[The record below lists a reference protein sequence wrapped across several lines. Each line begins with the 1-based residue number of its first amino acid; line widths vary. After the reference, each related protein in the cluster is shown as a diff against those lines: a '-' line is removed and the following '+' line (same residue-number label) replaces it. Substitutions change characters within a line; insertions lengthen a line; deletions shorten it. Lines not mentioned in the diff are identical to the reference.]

1 MNIADLRSQFPGF
14 SDDEIVGAVQRARFP
29 DYTTAEVGKVLG
41 YEPKGEFS
49 KGFGRAFAEVPGM
62 AAGVAAYG
70 ADVFGA
76 NDTRDSLLGYAA
88 KRQQKVEQDYGSEA
102 ASFTSMTEGKA
113 SPGDFLANAA
123 GYVVGQGLQAIATG
137 GLTSLAFKALA
148 KGAAMEAAKVATE
161 KAIATGLAEEAAR
174 QVGMDAAKTVL
185 SKSMLTGATAGAMG
199 QNLGMELGSIYPDA
213 VNEAQKQGREL
224 TGEDKIRVG
233 FSSLAAAAVDTAM
246 ERITGQKM
254 LHGTPG
260 STLGGRLARQVP
272 AGMARE
278 SITEGIQTGI
288 EHYGAGTPIADA
300 TGMRDIVDSMAVGA
314 VGGGLGGGVA
324 GLHKIQEEKADAGL
338 TKIATATTLDTAIE
352 GAMDAMSVPLTGIS
366 AAQENTAMTAMED
379 LAKGDMQDLRSTG
392 RAMDKA
398 GTPGVTEQAARS
410 REIEAL
416 QQAQRNA
423 IGAGPALPG
432 GPQLTADMV
441 DMPFSDRLIV
451 LQQQIADPSVR
462 ATIREKF
469 GDEALSTVMHYAAAA
484 DRVTPDSMPE
494 KTRDRLLGMAEGI
507 VSRALLTPLG
517 RTSLADNST
526 GIGRFDPLPAPK
538 PIPQIGLDT
547 TPTGTIRVDSQG
559 NAAPETRADA
569 INTGQPVNRPD
580 GMTQQVASGGL
591 PRDFT
596 MVGDGTLTTSER
608 KVATPTEPMKATEGL
623 LLTADGFPYGTR
635 AGAKARA
642 NKEGGGTVVEV
653 AGGYAVQPE
662 GSNAQ
667 LADVA
672 DPAVVAA
679 GAAQG
684 PSDQPGGSGGNLG
697 SMPAASGA
705 VVPTAEAPAP
715 SGQPAA
721 TVGTADAPHG
731 ALSTGSTFELD
742 GKTWTVTEATDKA
755 IKATE
760 PGGSGKMI
768 AVGSKAWQ
776 KITGQAAPAPAAP
789 APAPAPNAFPTEKL
803 AKLVEMSGRTRE
815 DVAKMYTALV
825 AKYGHEQAG
834 KMVDAAM
841 VAAEARK
848 SRGPA
853 ASEAW
858 VNEGKTPADLAV
870 EKANRLGTELASQI
884 AEEASQQD
892 FAPSDVP
899 KAVAAWAKDHQVAA
913 DDLRQGV
920 LKALDKLDISDG
932 RKRQVLKALNPT
944 ATPDPAPEA
953 KPAEPAPQVKT
964 DKAEIR
970 PYRRAD
976 GSIGYEAVPI
986 YEKAQEPTEAKAKPE
1001 PAPAEPEK
1009 PTEKPAEA
1017 VAPQPDKKADL
1028 VELRKLES
1036 VLKSIKECLSS

>member
-62 AAGVAAYG
+62 AAGVAAFG
-70 ADVFGA
+70 ADMVGA

-288 EHYGAGTPIADA
+288 EHYGAGTPIADSA
-300 TGMRDIVDSMAVGA
+300 GMRDIIDSMAVGA
-314 VGGGLGGGVA
+314 VGGGIGGGVA

-410 REIEAL
+410 REIDAL

-432 GPQLTADMV
+432 GPQLTADTV

-789 APAPAPNAFPTEKL
+789 AAPAPNAFPTEKL

-815 DVAKMYTALV
+815 DAAQMYTALV
-825 AKYGHEQAG
+825 AKHGHEQAG
-834 KMVDAAM
+834 KMLDAALA
-841 VAAEARK
+841 AAEARK
-848 SRGPA
+848 ASPKALPNPSPA
-853 ASEAW
+853 PEADPAKSEI
-858 VNEGKTPADLAV
+858 
-870 EKANRLGTELASQI
+870 EKAQAEWWDKSLDPSERYQI
-884 AEEASQQD
+884 
-892 FAPSDVP
+892 
-899 KAVAAWAKDHQVAA
+899 
-913 DDLRQGV
+913 
-920 LKALDKLDISDG
+920 LKNAG
-932 RKRQVLKALNPT
+932 RKPS
-944 ATPDPAPEA
+944 ATVTWDKMSPEDRAAVDHRRTSAFRPENNKPEA
-953 KPAEPAPQVKT
+953 KPAEPTPPVKT

-986 YEKAQEPTEAKAKPE
+986 YEKAQEPTEAK

-1017 VAPQPDKKADL
+1017 VAPQPDKKTDL